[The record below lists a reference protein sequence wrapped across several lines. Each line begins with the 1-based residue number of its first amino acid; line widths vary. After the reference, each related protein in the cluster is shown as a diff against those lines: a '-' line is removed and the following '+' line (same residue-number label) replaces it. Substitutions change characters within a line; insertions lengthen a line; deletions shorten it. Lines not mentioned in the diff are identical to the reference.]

1 MSSQVVIL
9 SLGRTGSSMLAQ
21 ILRKLGVFMGYVFQR
36 ADDANPLGFWE
47 DVAFQ
52 HWNERMIASLPA
64 PLPIFRTELAIH
76 GDMMNLVESRDE
88 EHELWSWKNTHTALA
103 ITLWDSLL
111 SNPRYIWLD
120 RDREE
125 IAESHFRAWGVDKQ
139 LVRENYDIYTGAIKA
154 FLQDREYLYLTYDNL
169 LATQNV
175 EQIAAFLGVKG
186 DVEQARK
193 VIMPEL
199 RHIYKEPMSHE
210 T

>member
-21 ILRKLGVFMGYVFQR
+21 ILRKMGVFMGYVFQQ
-36 ADDANPLGFWE
+36 ADHANPLGFWE

-52 HWNERMIASLPA
+52 RLNEHMIANLPT
-64 PLPIFRTELAIH
+64 PRTVIRTEQDIWQNMAE
-76 GDMMNLVESRDE
+76 LVIARDRE
-88 EHELWSWKNTHTALA
+88 FRFGLWGWKNTHTALT

-139 LVRENYDIYTGAIKA
+139 LVRENYDIYTGAITA

-175 EQIAAFLGVKG
+175 EQIAAFLGIKG
-186 DVEQARK
+186 DVEQARD

-199 RHIYKEPMSHE
+199 RHITRSL
-210 T
+210 

>member
-9 SLGRTGSSMLAQ
+9 ALGRTGSSMLAQ
-21 ILRKLGVFMGYVFQR
+21 ILRKMGVFMGYVFQQ

-47 DVAFQ
+47 DVSFQ
-52 HWNERMIASLPA
+52 RLNEHMIANLPT
-64 PLPIFRTELAIH
+64 PLLIYQTESHIRRS
-76 GDMMNLVESRDE
+76 MRELVKARNE
-88 EHELWSWKNTHTALA
+88 EHELWGWKSTHTALT

-125 IAESHFRAWGVDKQ
+125 IAESHFRAWGVDQQ
-139 LVRENYDIYTGAIKA
+139 LVRENYDIYTGAITT
-154 FLQDREYLYLTYDNL
+154 FLKGRDYLYLTYDNL

-199 RHIYKEPMSHE
+199 RHIQRSQ
-210 T
+210 